1 MFDSKDIQILELL
14 QKDGRS
20 TASDIAKEVK
30 LSIPAVGERI
40 KKLSE
45 KGIIDKFVSVLNHKN
60 AGLDLTAFVF
70 IVSEHSDNY
79 DEFINKA
86 NVCKAV
92 MECHSI
98 TGSGSHILKIRA
110 KNSQGLEDLLYEIQN
125 WPGVSRTQSNVVLSS
140 YKETT
145 AIDLASFMQLNK
157 MS

>member
-1 MFDSKDIQILELL
+1 MFDAKDIQILELL

-20 TASDIAKEVK
+20 TASDIAKKVD

-40 KKLSE
+40 KKLNE
-45 KGIIDKFVSVLNHKN
+45 KGVIDKFAAVLNHKN

-86 NVCKAV
+86 NDCKAV

-98 TGSGSHILKIRA
+98 TGGGSHILKIRA

-145 AIDLASFMQLNK
+145 DIDLLSFMQLNNI
-157 MS
+157 S